1 MLLPYKDVMER
12 IKRVIF
18 HTQKEG
24 ERTAQLLN
32 LFSRLLYTTDR
43 ERGLYTLWTVKR
55 SPPETSPVS
64 CMMFYHLRHFTFISI
79 FRVEQ
84 QVEQQGS
91 ATWWQQSAIKV
102 LHFLKVLLWRA
113 LSLQCIGYNYPPIIS
128 YFFIILFNRKG
139 FPFIFQ
145 SSCEFKLAKKRKRKL
160 SHFEQ

>member
-1 MLLPYKDVMER
+1 MSVSAQRHLCSLPYKDVRER

-18 HTQKEG
+18 HTLERG
-24 ERTAQLLN
+24 RERTAQLLN
-32 LFSRLLYTTDR
+32 LFSRLLYTLDR
-43 ERGLYTLWTVKR
+43 EGGLYTLWTVKR

-91 ATWWQQSAIKV
+91 SATWWQQSAIKV

-113 LSLQCIGYNYPPIIS
+113 LLSLQCIGYNYPPIIS

-139 FPFIFQ
+139 FPSFIFQ
-145 SSCEFKLAKKRKRKL
+145 QL
-160 SHFEQ
+160 